1 MKAMSL
7 EIPRRPG
14 WAMDIPRDSARFVE
28 PFAQILSTYDGYSV
42 ESLAKWKAVDP
53 ASRISAAAA
62 DEWTVRQVRRTGD
75 PDLGL
80 KAGRSMPLGRAG
92 PLAYAM
98 HSAAS
103 LRQAADLA
111 RRYARLFSDRLEVH
125 CEIEGGRAMVH
136 VDVGPTAPRP
146 IRDFAMSAWF
156 TNHVREP
163 LRDVSGVECWFSHPE
178 PQDRTEYERTFSP
191 ATLRFDAPCC
201 AFSFATER
209 FDAPLASSDPV
220 LHVLLC
226 EHAGFAFQRLCAGSS
241 LTAQVRH
248 VANPVFLRGRP
259 TMHRIARELG
269 ISPRTLRRGLE
280 REGTTFKAV
289 LDHLR
294 HERALRYLG
303 SHEMGCSEIARQL
316 GFSQVEGF
324 YRAFK
329 RWTGRTPL
337 RYRRE
342 RALQRADSKRSR
354 RGISS
359 SIDAIVAR
367 A

>member
-1 MKAMSL
+1 M
-7 EIPRRPG
+7 G
-14 WAMDIPRDSARFVE
+14 WVMDIPRYSARFVE
-28 PFAQILSTYDGYSV
+28 PFAQILSTYDGCSV

-53 ASRISAAAA
+53 AGRISAAAA

-80 KAGRSMPLGRAG
+80 KAGRSMLLGRAG
-92 PLAYAM
+92 PLDYAM

-103 LRQAADLA
+103 LRQAADVA

-125 CEIEGGRAMVH
+125 CEIKGGRATVH
-136 VDVGPTAPRP
+136 VDVGATAPRP

-178 PQDRTEYERTFSP
+178 PPDRTEYERTFSP
-191 ATLRFDAPCC
+191 ATLRFDAPSC

-226 EHAGFAFQRLCAGSS
+226 EHAALVLQRLCAGSS
-241 LTAQVRH
+241 LTAQVRDA
-248 VANPVFLRGRP
+248 ANREFLRGRP
-259 TMHRIARELG
+259 TMHRIARELW
-269 ISPRTLRRGLE
+269 ISSRTLRRGLE

-294 HERALRYLG
+294 YQRALRYLEG
-303 SHEMGCSEIARQL
+303 REMGCSEIARRL
-316 GFSQVEGF
+316 GFSHVEGF

-329 RWTGRTPL
+329 RWTGQTPL
-337 RYRRE
+337 RYRRARR
-342 RALQRADSKRSR
+342 RANGVSLASVETY
-354 RGISS
+354 G
-359 SIDAIVAR
+359 A
-367 A
+367 